1 MGKSILYIS
10 YDGLLEPLGYSQV
23 FRYMQKLSYNFKI
36 IIISFE
42 KNFDW
47 KEKNQ
52 RLELRKKIKK
62 AGIIWIPL
70 RYHNKLGV
78 YSTTWD
84 LLIGFL
90 VSVYVVLFYK
100 VKLVHV
106 RSYVP
111 AIIGLA
117 LKKILQKKMIF
128 DMRGFWA
135 DERVDVRIWP
145 NYGKL
150 FRLTK
155 WFERRFLL
163 NSDIVISLTKSAVNE
178 MKKWDYIKK
187 SNLTFEVIPTCAD
200 LEVFR
205 LKNTKLNKNYNQT
218 YRPFI
223 LGYVGSVGVWYLFDE
238 VIICFKI
245 LKSFRPNAKFHII
258 NKGEHS
264 LSRERLKK
272 FGILENDVIIE
283 TTNSDRIVNAIQ
295 NMNIGVFFIMKVYSK
310 LASSPTK
317 FAEFLGCGV
326 PCLTNSGIGDL
337 EDIINSEKIGIV
349 LRKIDETSIR
359 NGLKELLLLIQDD
372 SIKQRCVNTAKK
384 YYSLEMGVDLYSS
397 IYRKLL
403 NQ

>member
-52 RLELRKKIKK
+52 RLELRKKMKK

-155 WFERRFLL
+155 
-163 NSDIVISLTKSAVNE
+163 
-178 MKKWDYIKK
+178 
-187 SNLTFEVIPTCAD
+187 
-200 LEVFR
+200 
-205 LKNTKLNKNYNQT
+205 
-218 YRPFI
+218 
-223 LGYVGSVGVWYLFDE
+223 
-238 VIICFKI
+238 
-245 LKSFRPNAKFHII
+245 
-258 NKGEHS
+258 
-264 LSRERLKK
+264 
-272 FGILENDVIIE
+272 
-283 TTNSDRIVNAIQ
+283 
-295 NMNIGVFFIMKVYSK
+295 
-310 LASSPTK
+310 
-317 FAEFLGCGV
+317 
-326 PCLTNSGIGDL
+326 
-337 EDIINSEKIGIV
+337 
-349 LRKIDETSIR
+349 
-359 NGLKELLLLIQDD
+359 
-372 SIKQRCVNTAKK
+372 
-384 YYSLEMGVDLYSS
+384 
-397 IYRKLL
+397 
-403 NQ
+403 